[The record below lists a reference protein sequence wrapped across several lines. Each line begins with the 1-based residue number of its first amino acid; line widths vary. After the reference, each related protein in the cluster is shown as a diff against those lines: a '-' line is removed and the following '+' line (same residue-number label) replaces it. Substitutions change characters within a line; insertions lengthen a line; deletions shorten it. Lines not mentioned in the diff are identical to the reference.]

1 MIPIASQSLWLQI
14 PEVIGIP
21 VVALFIITF
30 IRAATSA
37 KKFANEQAVDVGM
50 DLAIL
55 ATGATGGI
63 FANDTL
69 VRKWG
74 IGLTVYGILTVL
86 VCISFIAVLAYIR
99 RWQTVSV
106 SNGMAWRNFFLGLFP
121 LGMVTS
127 ILILGYTMS
136 PGR

>member
-1 MIPIASQSLWLQI
+1 
-14 PEVIGIP
+14 
-21 VVALFIITF
+21 
-30 IRAATSA
+30 
-37 KKFANEQAVDVGM
+37 M

-99 RWQTVSV
+99 RWQT
-106 SNGMAWRNFFLGLFP
+106 
-121 LGMVTS
+121 
-127 ILILGYTMS
+127 
-136 PGR
+136 